1 MVRVRGAGLRAETL
15 DMRLVAR
22 VARGLAVIGG
32 LALAGCGSG
41 EKQAADA
48 PAAAPASVG
57 VVAVASRDVTPT
69 VSFTGRVEAVDT
81 VQLLARVAGF
91 IAKVDF
97 TEGADVKAGDLLFQ
111 LQKDQYQAQVLQAQG
126 AVKQAEAAL
135 TDAQL
140 QLDRGLQLV
149 KNQNI
154 PQSEV
159 DLRKARRDKADGDL
173 MGAEAQLET
182 AQLDLGYTEITAP
195 FDGRIGQ
202 KAFSVGAYVTPQSG
216 PLATLVSQDPIY
228 VTFPVTSREL
238 LEVRKRAAETGQD
251 ARRFKVKLR
260 LADGAVYDQTGTIDF
275 VDVQVNQATDSVTV
289 RAEFPNPKGTLIAG
303 QVAGVLVEEAQ
314 PQQALVVPQAAL
326 LADQVGPYVLTVD
339 GQGKVEQRRVK
350 VGEGQGTD
358 VVVQDG
364 LKGGDRVIVDG
375 LQRVR
380 PGQAVQVAA
389 EAAKPA
395 GA

>member
-1 MVRVRGAGLRAETL
+1 MVRVRDAGLRAETL

-69 VSFTGRVEAVDT
+69 LSFTGRVEAVDT

-91 IAKVDF
+91 IAKVNF

-126 AVKQAEAAL
+126 AVKQAEAVL

-173 MGAEAQLET
+173 MGAEAQL
-182 AQLDLGYTEITAP
+182 
-195 FDGRIGQ
+195 
-202 KAFSVGAYVTPQSG
+202 
-216 PLATLVSQDPIY
+216 
-228 VTFPVTSREL
+228 
-238 LEVRKRAAETGQD
+238 
-251 ARRFKVKLR
+251 
-260 LADGAVYDQTGTIDF
+260 
-275 VDVQVNQATDSVTV
+275 
-289 RAEFPNPKGTLIAG
+289 
-303 QVAGVLVEEAQ
+303 
-314 PQQALVVPQAAL
+314 
-326 LADQVGPYVLTVD
+326 
-339 GQGKVEQRRVK
+339 
-350 VGEGQGTD
+350 
-358 VVVQDG
+358 
-364 LKGGDRVIVDG
+364 
-375 LQRVR
+375 
-380 PGQAVQVAA
+380 
-389 EAAKPA
+389 
-395 GA
+395 

>member
-1 MVRVRGAGLRAETL
+1 
-15 DMRLVAR
+15 
-22 VARGLAVIGG
+22 
-32 LALAGCGSG
+32 
-41 EKQAADA
+41 
-48 PAAAPASVG
+48 
-57 VVAVASRDVTPT
+57 VAVASRDVTPT

-91 IAKVDF
+91 VAKVNF

-173 MGAEAQLET
+173 MGAEAQLDT

-358 VVVQDG
+358 IVVQDG
-364 LKGGDRVIVDG
+364 LKGGDRVIVEG

>member
-1 MVRVRGAGLRAETL
+1 MQLVTRA
-15 DMRLVAR
+15 
-22 VARGLAVIGG
+22 ARGLAVTAG

-41 EKQAADA
+41 EQKE
-48 PAAAPASVG
+48 AAAPPPAPSVG
-57 VVAVASRDVTPT
+57 VAAVASRDVTPT

-81 VQLLARVAGF
+81 VQLLARVSGF
-91 IAKVDF
+91 LDQVSF
-97 TEGADVKAGDLLFQ
+97 TEGADVKAGDPLFHI
-111 LQKDQYQAQVLQAQG
+111 QKDQYQAQVLQEQG
-126 AVKQAEAAL
+126 AVQQAEATL

-173 MGAEAQLET
+173 MGAEAQLDT
-182 AQLDLGYTEITAP
+182 AQLDLGYTEIAAP

-216 PLATLVSQDPIY
+216 SLATLVSQDPIR

-275 VDVQVNQATDSVTV
+275 VDVQVDQTTDSVTV
-289 RAEFPNPKGTLIAG
+289 RARFPNPRRLLIAG
-303 QVAGVLVEEAQ
+303 QIAGVMVEEAE
-314 PQQALVVPQAAL
+314 PQQALVVPQAAV
-326 LADQVGPYVLTVD
+326 LADQAGPYVLTVD
-339 GQGKVEQRRVK
+339 GQGKVEQRRVRL
-350 VGEGQGTD
+350 GEGQGTD
-358 VVVQDG
+358 IVVQDG